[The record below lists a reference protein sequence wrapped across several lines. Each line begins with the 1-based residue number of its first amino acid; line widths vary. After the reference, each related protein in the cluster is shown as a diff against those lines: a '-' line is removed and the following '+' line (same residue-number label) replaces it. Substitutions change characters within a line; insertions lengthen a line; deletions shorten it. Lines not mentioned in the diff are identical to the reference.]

1 MIARTERLAEA
12 EPPSIAAVDDASCA
26 AQVDRVMAMTHL
38 PMSAHVALIGHH
50 TLPSMLALLKHGCG
64 AVRCLRPGAPSPDR
78 EIADLA
84 WIVDVRGD
92 DELDEALHAAR
103 VRLTQ
108 RGRVVVEGAGCA
120 CRAGLAAIRDHATA
134 AGLDV
139 VSFDHVANRVVL
151 AIQPRLALVA

>member
-1 MIARTERLAEA
+1 MLAQPERLAEI
-12 EPPSIAAVDDASCA
+12 EPPSTAAVDDASCTT
-26 AQVDRVMAMTHL
+26 QVDRVMAMTHL
-38 PMSAHVALIGHH
+38 PCSAHVALIGHH

-120 CRAGLAAIRDHATA
+120 GLAAIGDRATA
-134 AGLDV
+134 AGLHF
-139 VSFDHVANRVVL
+139 VSFDHVANLVVL
-151 AIQPRLALVA
+151 AIQPCLSLAA